1 MPWGFIGNERALAA
15 LERFLASE
23 GPPHAYLLVGPEG
36 VGKATLALRLAQTL
50 NCANRQSSL
59 PAGASDGGPCGDC
72 GQCRR
77 VAQGIHADVLM
88 VTVEAGETERKAISV
103 DQVREVERAA
113 ALSPFEGRT
122 RVIIIDP
129 AEAMSTG
136 AQNAFLKTLEEPPP
150 NVVFILVVV
159 QEGRLLETVRS
170 RCRRIELGLVPLDRI
185 EAALAA
191 EGMEAE
197 RARLLTRL
205 SRGRPGWALAAARE
219 ASILERRREVVAS
232 GRELPRQGVVQ
243 RLAMAERMAEQFGER
258 RDSVLET
265 LAIWREWWRDVLLVQ
280 CGAEEDVINVDRLEE
295 LRDDAASFQLDGV
308 LTFVRALGTTRRYLE
323 MNVQARLALDWLA
336 MSAPK
341 GRREGASAAGSMASP
356 RAGAPRP

>member
-1 MPWGFIGNERALAA
+1 MSWGFVGNERALAA

-36 VGKATLALRLAQTL
+36 VGKATLALKMAQAM
-50 NCANRQSSL
+50 NCAKSEASL
-59 PAGASDGGPCGDC
+59 AAGASVGGPCGDC
-72 GQCRR
+72 GPCRR
-77 VAQGIHADVLM
+77 VAQGIHADVLR
-88 VTVEAGETERKAISV
+88 VTVEAGEAGRRAIGV

-122 RVIIIDP
+122 RVVIIDP

-150 NVVFILVVV
+150 NVVFILVAV

-170 RCRRIELGLVPLDRI
+170 RCRRIELGLVPLDRM
-185 EAALAA
+185 EAALGA

-197 RARLLTRL
+197 RVRLLTRL

-219 ASILERRREVVAS
+219 ASVLERRQEVVAS
-232 GRELPRQGVVQ
+232 GRELPRKGVVH
-243 RLAMAERMAEQFGER
+243 RLAVAERLAEQFGER

-265 LAIWREWWRDVLLVQ
+265 LATWREWWRDVLLVQ
-280 CGAEEDVINVDRLEE
+280 CGAEEGVVNVDRLEQ
-295 LRDDAASFQLDGV
+295 LREDAASFQMGGV
-308 LTFVRALGTTRRYLE
+308 LAFVQALGAARRYLE

-336 MSAPK
+336 MSVPE
-341 GRREGASAAGSMASP
+341 GRKEGPAAAGSMISS
-356 RAGAPRP
+356 RVGAPRP